1 MNAWISVILH
11 TDGVKAVFLEHFDAL
26 IAAENDLSKAKDL
39 DSLNYQRGLVDGL
52 KRIKFLITNPPKR

>member
-11 TDGVKAVFLEHFDAL
+11 TDGIKAIFLEHLDAL

-39 DSLNYQRGLVDGL
+39 ESLHFQRGVVEGL
-52 KRIKFLITNPPKR
+52 KRIKFLITSPPSK

>member
-1 MNAWISVILH
+1 MNVWIEVILR
-11 TDGVKAVFLEHFDAL
+11 TDGAKASFLEHFTEL

-52 KRIKFLITNPPKR
+52 KRIRFLITSPPSK

>member
-11 TDGVKAVFLEHFDAL
+11 TDGVKANFLEHLDAL
-26 IAAENDLSKAKDL
+26 IDAENDLSKAKDL

-52 KRIKFLITNPPKR
+52 KRIKFLITTPPSK